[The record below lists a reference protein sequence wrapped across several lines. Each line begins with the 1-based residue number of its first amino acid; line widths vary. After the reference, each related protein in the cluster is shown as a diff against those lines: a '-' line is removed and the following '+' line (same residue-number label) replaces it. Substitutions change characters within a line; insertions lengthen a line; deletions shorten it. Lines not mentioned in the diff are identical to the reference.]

1 MLFDAIFGWAPTPD
15 DVSYD
20 GHEFKGWCRDKEGN
34 GKIYLDED
42 IVLWEE
48 TTTLYAQWTPIVS
61 PESVTLHRNLSKEDH
76 YTVAWEK
83 KKCRGQERISTSI

>member
-1 MLFDAIFGWAPTPD
+1 MP
-15 DVSYD
+15 
-20 GHEFKGWCRDKEGN
+20 RQRGN

-76 YTVAWEK
+76 YTVAWGKEEMPWPGANLDINISEEQAAVSSS
-83 KKCRGQERISTSI
+83 GQRNPTAGKS